1 MQHTIS
7 SQVASDKFGNQAE
20 GMISAIEAC
29 VHCGFCLPTCPTY
42 LVLEEEMDSPRG
54 RIIIMKTAMEEGM
67 LHKETL
73 PYIDRCLGCLACVT
87 SCPSGVHYEN
97 LLFPFRSHAREDD
110 GSSPITYQKV
120 KRKLA
125 ARTISDPENFRK
137 AAKLGKLARPA
148 AGILPTDLRSMLDLL
163 PDKIPQ
169 PVELPEISPA
179 KGKRRARVALL
190 SGCVQQV
197 LSPDI
202 NQATLNV
209 LNRNG
214 IEVVIPK
221 NQVCCG
227 AVMNHTGDLEGARR
241 YARLNFAAFQ
251 GVLMGDFDALL
262 TNAAGCGSGIKEYP
276 HLFVGLEEEQEAVL
290 LANKTKD
297 ISQFLVEIG
306 LVHPPA
312 LKRSIR
318 VAYHDACHL
327 LHAQSVSEAPRQLI
341 RAIDGI
347 TLLPIAQSDICCGSA
362 GTYNFEQPVIAKELG
377 RLKVENILASGCD
390 LVVAGNIGCIVQ
402 IQQALLNEKK
412 ALPVIHTIQLLDLAY
427 QG

>member
-1 MQHTIS
+1 M
-7 SQVASDKFGNQAE
+7 V
-20 GMISAIEAC
+20 SAIEAC

-67 LHKETL
+67 LPKEAL

-87 SCPSGVHYEN
+87 ACPSGVHYEN
-97 LLFPFRSHAREDD
+97 LLFPFRSHARNADS
-110 GSSPITYQKV
+110 SSPLTIQKV
-120 KRKLA
+120 KRNLT
-125 ARTISDPENFRK
+125 ARTISDPERFRK
-137 AAKLGKLARPA
+137 AAKLGKLTRPA
-148 AGILPTDLRSMLDLL
+148 AKMLPADLQSMLELL
-163 PDKIPQ
+163 PETIP
-169 PVELPEISPA
+169 PPIELPDISPA

-197 LSPDI
+197 LAPDI

-209 LNRNG
+209 LTFNG

-221 NQVCCG
+221 DQVCCG
-227 AVMNHTGDLEGARR
+227 AVMNHTGDLKAARN
-241 YARLNFAAFQ
+241 YARLNLTAFQ
-251 GVLMGDFDALL
+251 GVLSGDFDALL

-276 HLFVGLEEEQEAVL
+276 HLFVGLEEEQKALL
-290 LANKTKD
+290 LANKTKE

-306 LVHPPA
+306 LVPPPS
-312 LKRSIR
+312 LKKPIH

-327 LHAQSVSEAPRQLI
+327 LHAQKISDEPRQLI
-341 RAIDGI
+341 RSIEGV
-347 TLLPIAQSDICCGSA
+347 TLHPIAQNDICCGSA
-362 GTYNFEQPVIAKELG
+362 GTYNFEQPAIAKELG
-377 RLKVENILASGCD
+377 RLKVENILATGCD

-402 IQQALLNEKK
+402 IQQTLHNEKK
-412 ALPVIHTIQLLDLAY
+412 ALPVIHTIQLLNLAY